1 MQGEGY
7 KNGIF
12 IHSSNINGFAG
23 AISSTNGISTGCLLI
38 TPTDWTAFNNVMSG
52 VQNFK
57 VPVSRQVREIV
68 PVQGVNGEVEGVN
81 TFVPVL
87 KQD

>member
-1 MQGEGY
+1 
-7 KNGIF
+7 
-12 IHSSNINGFAG
+12 
-23 AISSTNGISTGCLLI
+23 
-38 TPTDWTAFNNVMSG
+38 MSG